1 MAGFDGMLRNVQ
13 AETRELVFYK
23 KRMVNV
29 SFLK

>member
-1 MAGFDGMLRNVQ
+1 MSGFDGLLRTVQ
-13 AETRELVFYK
+13 AEARELVSYK